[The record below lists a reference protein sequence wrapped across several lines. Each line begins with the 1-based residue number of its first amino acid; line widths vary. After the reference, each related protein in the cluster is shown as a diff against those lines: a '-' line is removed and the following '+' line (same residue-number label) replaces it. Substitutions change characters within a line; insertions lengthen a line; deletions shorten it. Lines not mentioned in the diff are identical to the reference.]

1 MQAYDRCRIKT
12 DLVKSDVLQPSI
24 LGGSMRNIFYWVV
37 MCLPII
43 FAILLAMVGMDLV
56 VDFFRNLKVL
66 EGVGDEKSTIFW
78 IKLGFYALLGIPA
91 YFFYTSSFW
100 DNFVHTR
107 FYPLEQDF
115 GADFDGWTYFAPKSA
130 AIFSVKHFPM
140 HSDEGFSREDLKD
153 SWCVLANSFYCILT
167 SSDRFRFST
176 FPDDDQDDEGNLV
189 ISERSL
195 EWDGS
200 ILVSVSSSNQRSNTD
215 LVLSGALNVEGVLP
229 KGLQQKIIETLSSEF
244 AAESGGTLVG
254 IDHSRSEVSVETINY
269 QRVVASSIVLS
280 VAMSETEQTEW
291 HIFDLHIF
299 SANTVKTLSVGRLG
313 NVSEDLCE
321 FSENFLRGMSVE
333 NLGYLWQCSACSE
346 GFLKKTPADIK
357 EG

>member
-1 MQAYDRCRIKT
+1 MQSYDRCRIKT
-12 DLVKSDVLQPSI
+12 NLVKSDLLQPNS
-24 LGGSMRNIFYWVV
+24 LGGSMRDIFYWVV

-153 SWCVLANSFYCILT
+153 SWCVLANSFYCILM
-167 SSDRFRFST
+167 SSDRFRFS
-176 FPDDDQDDEGNLV
+176 FAPGDDQGDEENFL
-189 ISERSL
+189 ISERSS
-195 EWDGS
+195 ERDGS
-200 ILVSVSSSNQRSNTD
+200 FHVAVSSSNQRSNSD
-215 LVLSGALNVEGVLP
+215 FVLSGALNVEGILP
-229 KGLQQKIIETLSSEF
+229 KDLQQRIIDMHASEF
-244 AAESGGTLVG
+244 EVDGALTLVG
-254 IDHSRSEVSVETINY
+254 VDHSRSEVSTETINY
-269 QRVVASSIVLS
+269 QRLLASSIVLT
-280 VAMSETEQTEW
+280 VAETTFEQTE
-291 HIFDLHIF
+291 LHMFSLNIF
-299 SANTVKTLSVGRLG
+299 SADTVKSVAVISYG
-313 NVSEDLCE
+313 NVSEDLCG
-321 FSENFLRGMSVE
+321 FTENFLRGMAVE